1 MISGLALGAVLA
13 VTAWPRPV
21 PLFVFTPDLGPP
33 SLWARV
39 GDVDGDGRED
49 LALSIPARDGG
60 PVRERGW
67 VGLVAGGPRP
77 DFVWQ
82 RQGLPDENSGLA
94 IAGLGDVDGD
104 LFADVAIAVSDEAG
118 DRIEVYLGG
127 SKGLGDV
134 PAWVDGG
141 PKELRYGAD
150 FEGIGDVDGDG
161 RADLAV
167 VAFPDGVGRVMVHR
181 GSPVGL
187 EARVWFEVAGEGVE
201 WAGDLDG
208 DGRAEFVVSD
218 AESSRVYRLDLAS
231 PPASPPR
238 SRLLAELEPA
248 RIVGVGDLDGDGFMD
263 LALVRGG
270 VLSVVRGGADLADLN
285 AVGSGIAAEWV
296 AAAGDMN
303 GDGHADLV
311 IARGDELALVIG
323 GVLQE
328 PSRVRE
334 VTSLK
339 LAGLSGKS
347 DFGGQ
352 RIGGPLGPIGV
363 GDFDGDGFG
372 DVALPHGGGIAILRG
387 VGTGLGTEPFRL
399 VTPDWGPDANQG
411 YGRADGF
418 ALDGADL
425 NGDGFSDLLVGSPW
439 AYGGAGRVDLYRGGS
454 VPQRKPDLLLRG
466 TTTEKL
472 GEEVVAGG
480 DADGDGFEDAW
491 LGAPLARNGSFQ
503 NAGYIQAVRGG
514 GAQLTVGSKILGGD
528 YEGLGAQLGDRGD
541 LDLDGRAELSLQRA
555 GTTPELAVLFGN
567 EHFLAASLVAQSV
580 SNHQRPVVGDV
591 DGDGRDDLVSGHLSR
606 HIALLGPLG
615 LGLLERSPPAQRTL
629 VASAG
634 DVDGDGDIEM
644 LEITMP
650 DRCPTDPVTFS
661 RLGLVYGHPGFAF
674 GPQVELHAST
684 GCPGWSVDRAGDV
697 DGDGYGDIIVGVPVV
712 DVGHVPLAGR
722 VFVHHGRSTGLEVLA
737 SWTVAGEGGGR
748 RLGSA
753 VAGAGDV
760 DGDGFADVVVA
771 GTVHAADAA
780 LGENSDRVLG
790 IYFGNSGLGTRSAW
804 HYAVL
809 PLQPDRATPTP
820 LPAGA
825 RSTSPTAFVVR
836 ARPAS
841 PFGRRVALEVEA
853 KPHGMPFDGLG
864 LKRSEFG
871 ISGSNT
877 PLDTLV
883 DGLRVDTA
891 YKWRARLVTHPG
903 EGPRQRGSHWI
914 YGGRPGEAQGVH
926 LRTRR
931 NSPPQPKPLIET
943 LAGSPFLRLAPG
955 VLKDATDPDGD
966 TPTAR
971 LGRPPVHGT
980 VIIQPDGLIRYTPDP
995 SFSGVDRFSY
1005 IASDGFGGETEAP
1018 IELTVP
1024 GPDGCG
1030 LVSDARCL
1038 EGDFFL
1044 VVHLDD
1050 GTLASIH
1057 CYVTADGLPSCDRDE
1072 RGELRLGPPACG
1084 F

>member
-1 MISGLALGAVLA
+1 MISGLALGAVFA
-13 VTAWPRPV
+13 ITAWPRPV
-21 PLFVFTPDLGPP
+21 PLFVSTPDLGPP
-33 SLWARV
+33 ILWARV

-49 LALSIPARDGG
+49 LALGIPARDGG
-60 PVRERGW
+60 PDSEKGGW

-82 RQGLPDENSGLA
+82 RRGLPDENLGVA

-104 LFADVAIAVSDEAG
+104 LFADVAIAVSDETG

-127 SKGLGDV
+127 PKGLGEV

-141 PKELRYGAD
+141 PKERRYGAD

-187 EARVWFEVAGEGVE
+187 EARVWFEVAGERVE

-208 DGRAEFVVSD
+208 DGRAELVVSD
-218 AESSRVYRLDLAS
+218 AESSRVYRLNLAS
-231 PPASPPR
+231 PPASPPEL
-238 SRLLAELEPA
+238 RLLAALESA
-248 RIVGVGDLDGDGFMD
+248 RVVGVGDLDGDGFMD

-270 VLSVVRGGADLADLN
+270 LLSVVRGGAELN
-285 AVGSGIAAEWV
+285 ELSSGIAAEWV
-296 AAAGDMN
+296 AAAGDTN

-328 PSRVRE
+328 PVRVRE
-334 VTSLK
+334 VASLK
-339 LAGLSGKS
+339 LAGLSERS

-352 RIGGPLGPIGV
+352 RIGGPLGPLGI

-372 DVALPHGGGIAILRG
+372 DVALPHGGSIAILRG

-399 VTPDWGPDANQG
+399 VTPDWGADAIAG

-425 NGDGFSDLLVGSPW
+425 NGDGFSDLLVGSQW
-439 AYGGAGRVDLYRGGS
+439 AHGRAGRVDLYRGGP

-466 TTTEKL
+466 TATEAL
-472 GEEVVAGG
+472 GQELVAGG
-480 DADGDGFEDAW
+480 DFDGDGFEDAW
-491 LGAPLARNGSFQ
+491 LGAPRARNGSFIE
-503 NAGYIQAVRGG
+503 AGYFQAVRGG
-514 GAQLTVGSKILGGD
+514 GAQFKFGPKILGG
-528 YEGLGAQLGDRGD
+528 EGEDLGAQLGDRGD
-541 LDLDGRAELSLQRA
+541 LDLDGRAELSLQRG

-567 EHFLAASLVAQSV
+567 ERFLAGPLVAQSV
-580 SNHQRPVVGDV
+580 SIQQRPVIGDV

-615 LGLLERSPPAQRTL
+615 LSLLETFPPARRTL

-634 DVDGDGDIEM
+634 DVDGDGDVEMIEG
-644 LEITMP
+644 TKG
-650 DRCPTDPVTFS
+650 DQCASDSSTYAQ
-661 RLGLVYGHPGFAF
+661 LGLVYGHPGFAF
-674 GPQVELHAST
+674 GPQVELYAST

-697 DGDGYGDIIVGVPVV
+697 DGDGHGDIIVGVPVA

-722 VFVHHGRSTGLEVLA
+722 VFVHHGRSTGLEVRA

-780 LGENSDRVLG
+780 LGDNNDRVLRL
-790 IYFGNSGLGTRSAW
+790 YFGNSGLGTRSAW
-804 HYAVL
+804 HYAVQAR
-809 PLQPDRATPTP
+809 QPDREIP

-864 LKRSEFG
+864 LKSSEFG

-926 LRTRR
+926 FRTRR
-931 NSPPQPKPLIET
+931 NSPPQPKPLIAT

-966 TPTAR
+966 PLTAR
-971 LGRPPVHGT
+971 VGRPPVQGT
-980 VIIQPDGLIRYTPDP
+980 VTIQPDGLIRYTPDP
-995 SFSGVDRFSY
+995 DFSGVERFSY

-1030 LVSDARCL
+1030 LVTDARCL

-1057 CYVTADGLPSCDRDE
+1057 CYVTAEGLPGCDRDE

-1084 F
+1084 Y